1 MSSLLLASLVLIA
14 QTPATEQQTPPVA
27 PVQTPAQTAP
37 APGPVLTLE
46 EALSIADQN
55 AFDVRTAES
64 QLRRT
69 RARLNEA
76 RGQLGPRVVANGTY
90 TRFDKE
96 IRSSGSNGGGSVVV
110 QPIDQKQVGA
120 QLTMPIDITGNIGRG
135 VRGVSSTVRASEQ
148 NLAAARNTLRLDV
161 RNAYFQVLRADALV
175 GVAQSQVTSAQAAV
189 TTEQQREAAGDAAHI
204 DVLRLQTQLAQA
216 QADLLAAQAGLAL
229 SKEALNNTLGRPIET
244 PFSVQDP
251 SALPAV
257 TVDESTLTQ
266 TALARRPEIQAIRFT
281 RESLRWI
288 RRAQEGG
295 LLPSLNLSANYN
307 RNIDAGPNARD
318 YSAFATLGISWPI
331 FDSGVTR
338 ARVQQARE
346 DERQAEIQ
354 QEQLELGV
362 SLEVRQAVTN
372 LVNARARL
380 DVAQQGVTVAAE
392 TYRLAQVRLQAGEGT
407 SLEVTTALT
416 QLTLAQQQLANSRYD
431 YLTAYAQLQRAVA
444 ADDPNA
450 AAPTGQGTGTK

>member
-1 MSSLLLASLVLIA
+1 MRTASLAALLIFA
-14 QTPATEQQTPPVA
+14 PLTATAQQTPTTPA
-27 PVQTPAQTAP
+27 QNPAQTAP
-37 APGPVLTLE
+37 APGPVLTLQ
-46 EALSIADQN
+46 EALSIAEQN

-76 RGQLGPRVVANGTY
+76 RGLLGPRVTTNATY
-90 TRFDKE
+90 TRFDKAIE
-96 IRSSGSNGGGSVVV
+96 ANGNTV
-110 QPIDQKQVGA
+110 QAIDQKQAGV
-120 QLTMPIDITGNIGRG
+120 QLNLPVDITGILGRG
-135 VRGVSSTVRASEQ
+135 VRGVSATVRASEQ

-161 RNAYFQVLRADALV
+161 RAAYFDVLRAQALV
-175 GVAQSQVTSAQAAV
+175 GVAQQTVQSAQAAV
-189 TTEQQREAAGDAAHI
+189 TTEQQREAAGVSAHV
-204 DVLRLQTQLAQA
+204 DVLRLQTQLSQA
-216 QADLLAAQAGLAL
+216 QSSLISAETGLAL
-229 SKEALNNTLGRPIET
+229 AKENLNNTIGRPIET
-244 PFSVQDP
+244 PFSPAEADT
-251 SALPAV
+251 LPNV
-257 TVDESTLTQ
+257 TLDGDSLTRI
-266 TALARRPEIQAIRFT
+266 AIERRPEIQAIRYQ
-281 RESLRWI
+281 REALAWV

-307 RNIDAGPNARD
+307 RNIDPGPNARD
-318 YSAFATLGISWPI
+318 YTAFATLGVSWPI

-346 DERQAEIQ
+346 DERQAAIQ

-372 LVNARARL
+372 LVNARSTL
-380 DVAQQGVTVAAE
+380 DVAQQQVTFAAE

-407 SLEVTTALT
+407 SLEVTQALT
-416 QLTLAQQQLANSRYD
+416 DLTQAQNQLANARYN

-450 AAPTGQGTGTK
+450 APTTEQGQGTK

>member
-1 MSSLLLASLVLIA
+1 MSSVFLASLVLLA
-14 QTPATEQQTPPVA
+14 QTPATEQQTPPAA
-27 PVQTPAQTAP
+27 PAQTPAQTAP
-37 APGPVLTLE
+37 TPGPLLTLE
-46 EALSIADQN
+46 EALTISDQN

-76 RGQLGPRVVANGTY
+76 RGQLGPRVVVNGTY
-90 TRFDKE
+90 TRFDRE
-96 IRSSGSNGGGSVVV
+96 IRASTSGGGSTVV
-110 QPIDQKQVGA
+110 QPIDQKQVGT
-120 QLTMPIDITGNIGRG
+120 QLTMPVDITGNIGRG
-135 VRGVSSTVRASEQ
+135 VRGVAATVRASEQ
-148 NLAAARNTLRLDV
+148 SLAAARNTLHLDV
-161 RNAYFQVLRADALV
+161 RDAYFQVLRAEALV

-189 TTEQQREAAGDAAHI
+189 TTEQQREAAGVSAHV

-216 QADLLAAQAGLAL
+216 QTDLLAAQAGVAL
-229 SKEALNNTLGRPIET
+229 SKENLNNTLGRPIET

-251 SALPAV
+251 TALPSV
-257 TVDESTLTQ
+257 TLDENTLTQ
-266 TALARRPEIQAIRFT
+266 TALARRPEIQAIRYT

-307 RNIDAGPNARD
+307 RNIDAGPNSRA
-318 YSAFATLGISWPI
+318 YTAFATLGLSWPI

-338 ARVQQARE
+338 ARVQEARE

-380 DVAQQGVTVAAE
+380 DVAQQQVTVAAE

-416 QLTLAQQQLANSRYD
+416 DLTLAQQQLANSRYD